1 MVLTKCGKISDD
13 QAAGSAVTAVLKKT
27 VPVVRKSCDSYHEKA
42 VPAVKKSCDTYHEK
56 AIPAVRESCDSYHEK
71 VVPAIRKSCLL
82 RAVGAFRLLGRSF
95 QHLLYGF
102 C

>member
-13 QAAGSAVTAVLKKT
+13 QAAASIVTAVLKKA
-27 VPVVRKSCDSYHEKA
+27 VPTTRKSFDNYHEKA
-42 VPAVKKSCDTYHEK
+42 V
-56 AIPAVRESCDSYHEK
+56 PAVRESCDSYHEK

-102 C
+102 G